1 VWELVC
7 GLLTNPEQLRADLE
21 RMVELERDRLH
32 GAPHHETKVWLEKLI
47 EVDQERRG
55 YHRLA
60 AEGLMS
66 DEELY
71 EALATCR
78 VARDPRDRRAGACCA
93 TGPSG
98 ARRSAGTR
106 LGSLP

>member
-1 VWELVC
+1 
-7 GLLTNPEQLRADLE
+7 
-21 RMVELERDRLH
+21 MVELERDRLH

-66 DEELY
+66 DEEL
-71 EALATCR
+71 
-78 VARDPRDRRAGACCA
+78 
-93 TGPSG
+93 
-98 ARRSAGTR
+98 
-106 LGSLP
+106 